1 MSKVTIYILTAFIC
15 LTCAEA
21 YSQERAAKPAS
32 TDMQDDDIFYHTI
45 EPGQTVYSI
54 ATMYGIGVEDIYRL
68 NPESREVIKAGA
80 KLRIPQKD
88 IATTITAA
96 QEDLAYSFHTIQPK
110 ETLYSLSKKY
120 QVPAAGIIN
129 ANPGLSV
136 ATFQTGK
143 TIRIPTVTIGQLP
156 QTASQ
161 TVVKDIEYKIERK
174 ETMYRLT
181 RKFNVTA
188 EELIAKN
195 PELKKGVKADMV
207 IKVPVKTEEVI
218 TQTAV
223 QPREREVNAML
234 SAPKQIKKVDKIK
247 VALLLPFMADQ
258 IGQTSTT
265 TRFVE
270 YYEGL
275 LLAVDSLKNAG
286 VSIELIVRDTG
297 AGTQKL
303 DQILSE
309 AALKDVHLIIGAVEN
324 EQIKPIAEFA
334 RKNSIKYVI
343 PFTSK
348 NDDVLS
354 NYYIYQVNTPHSYLH
369 ARASEEAYKM
379 FYDYNIIFVDTYD
392 TDDKAEFIKTFKL
405 ELTQKKVPFKD
416 IVFHAESF
424 ANDVLSLLVTDKRN
438 VIIPISGSRAALNK
452 IRSPLRMVT
461 EANPSFVVN
470 MFGYPEWQTYTREC
484 LDDFYALDT
493 YIYTNFYADNM
504 ANDVLRF
511 NAKYKTWYSK
521 EMMNTYPKYGMLGF
535 DTGLFF
541 FDAIHRYGVNF
552 EYNLDKIRYKSI
564 QTGFDF
570 HRANN
575 WGGFI
580 NTNLFIV
587 HYNKRDFN
595 VVRHELNK

>member
-1 MSKVTIYILTAFIC
+1 MNKITIYILVVLLCFTY
-15 LTCAEA
+15 TKV
-21 YSQERAAKPAS
+21 YSQEKGTKIISANI
-32 TDMQDDDIFYHTI
+32 QDDDIFYHTI

-54 ATMYGIGVEDIYRL
+54 ATMYGVGVEDIYRL
-68 NPESREVIKAGA
+68 NPESREVIKAGG

-88 IATTITAA
+88 IATTITASP
-96 QEDLAYSFHTIQPK
+96 EDRDYSFHTIQPK
-110 ETLYSLSKKY
+110 ETLYSLSKRY
-120 QVPAAGIIN
+120 QVSATSIIN

-136 ATFQTGK
+136 ATFQIGK
-143 TIRIPTVTIGQLP
+143 TIRIPSAEIEQLP
-156 QTASQ
+156 QTESQ
-161 TVVKDIEYKIERK
+161 TVVKDIEYKVERK

-188 EELIAKN
+188 EELIEKN
-195 PELKKGVKADMV
+195 PELSKGVKAGMI
-207 IKVPVKTEEVI
+207 IKVPVKTEQTI
-218 TQTAV
+218 TQTTP
-223 QPREREVNAML
+223 QPKEKEVNSML
-234 SAPKQIKKVDKIK
+234 STPKQINKVDRVK
-247 VALLLPFMADQ
+247 VALLLPFIADQ

-265 TRFVE
+265 TRFIE

-275 LLAVDSLKNAG
+275 LLAIDSLKSTG
-286 VSIELIVRDTG
+286 ISIDLIVRDTG
-297 AGTQKL
+297 TGTQKL
-303 DQILSE
+303 NQILNE
-309 AALKDVHLIIGAVEN
+309 NALKNVHLIIGAVEN
-324 EQIKPIAEFA
+324 EQIKPIADFA
-334 RKNSIKYVI
+334 KQNSIKYVI

-354 NYYIYQVNTPHSYLH
+354 NYYIYQVNTPHPYLH

-392 TDDKAEFIKTFKL
+392 SDDKAEFIKTFKL
-405 ELTQKKVPFKD
+405 ELTQKKISFKD
-416 IVFHAESF
+416 LVYRAETF

-452 IRSPLRMVT
+452 IRSPLRMVV
-461 EANPSFVVN
+461 EANPSFIVN

-493 YIYTNFYADNM
+493 YIYSNFYADNM
-504 ANDVLRF
+504 ANNVSRF
-511 NAKYKTWYSK
+511 NSKYKTWFSK
-521 EMMNTYPKYGMLGF
+521 EMMNTYPKYGILGF
-535 DTGLFF
+535 DTGMFF
-541 FDAIHRYGVNF
+541 FDAIHKYGSNF
-552 EYNLDKIRYKSI
+552 ENNLDKIRFKSI

-595 VVRHELNK
+595 VIRHELK

>member
-1 MSKVTIYILTAFIC
+1 MNKITIYILAVFLC
-15 LTCAEA
+15 FTCTKL
-21 YSQERAAKPAS
+21 YSQEKGTKIIS
-32 TDMQDDDIFYHTI
+32 TNIQDDDIFYHTI

-54 ATMYGIGVEDIYRL
+54 ATMYGVGVEDIYRL
-68 NPESREVIKAGA
+68 NPESREVIKAGG

-88 IATTITAA
+88 IATTITAS
-96 QEDLAYSFHTIQPK
+96 QEDRDYSFHTIQPK
-110 ETLYSLSKKY
+110 ETLYSLSKRY
-120 QVPAAGIIN
+120 QISATSIVD

-136 ATFQTGK
+136 ATFQIGK
-143 TIRIPTVTIGQLP
+143 TIRIPSVEIEQLP
-156 QTASQ
+156 QTESQ

-188 EELIAKN
+188 EELIKKN
-195 PELKKGVKADMV
+195 PELQKGVKTGMI
-207 IKVPVKTEEVI
+207 IKVPVKTEETV
-218 TQTAV
+218 TQTAP
-223 QPREREVNAML
+223 QPKEKDVNAML
-234 SAPKQIKKVDKIK
+234 SAPKEINKVNRIK

-258 IGQTSTT
+258 IGQTTTT
-265 TRFVE
+265 TRFIE

-275 LLAVDSLKNAG
+275 LLAIDSLKSTG
-286 VSIELIVRDTG
+286 VSIDLVVRDTG

-303 DQILSE
+303 NQVLNES
-309 AALKDVHLIIGAVEN
+309 ALKNVHLIIGAVEN

-334 RKNSIKYVI
+334 KKNSIKYVI

-354 NYYIYQVNTPHSYLH
+354 NYYIYQVNTPHAFLH

-392 TDDKAEFIKTFKL
+392 KDDKAEFIKTFKL

-416 IVFHAESF
+416 LVYRDESF
-424 ANDVLSLLVTDKRN
+424 PNDVLSLLVTDKRN
-438 VIIPISGSRAALNK
+438 VIIPLSGSRAALNK
-452 IRSPLRMVT
+452 IRSPLRMVV
-461 EANPSFVVN
+461 EANPPFIVN
-470 MFGYPEWQTYTREC
+470 LFGYPEWQTYTREC

-493 YIYTNFYADNM
+493 YIYSNFYADNM
-504 ANDVLRF
+504 ANNVSRF
-511 NAKYKTWYSK
+511 NSKYKTWFSK
-521 EMMNTYPKYGMLGF
+521 EMMNTYPKYGILGF
-535 DTGLFF
+535 DTGMFF
-541 FDAIHRYGVNF
+541 FNAIHKYGSNF
-552 EYNLDKIRYKSI
+552 ENNLDKIRYKSI

-595 VVRHELNK
+595 VIRHELKK

>member
-1 MSKVTIYILTAFIC
+1 MNKIIIYIVTAFFC
-15 LTCAEA
+15 LTSAKV
-21 YSQERAAKPAS
+21 YSQ
-32 TDMQDDDIFYHTI
+32 DDIFYHTI

-54 ATMYGIGVEDIYRL
+54 ATMYGIGAEDIYRL
-68 NPESREVIKAGA
+68 NPESREMIKAGE

-88 IATTITAA
+88 IATTVTATA
-96 QEDLAYSFHTIQPK
+96 DDLDYSFHTIQPK

-120 QVPAAGIIN
+120 QVTAANIIN

-143 TIRIPTVTIGQLP
+143 TIRIPSVEMDQVPKTE
-156 QTASQ
+156 SQ
-161 TVVKDIEYKIERK
+161 TIVKDIEYKIERK

-188 EELIAKN
+188 EELLAKN
-195 PELKKGVKADMV
+195 PELRKGVKADMI
-207 IKVPVKTEEVI
+207 IKVPVKTEETVR
-218 TQTAV
+218 QTAV

-234 SAPKQIKKVDKIK
+234 SAPKQINKVDKIK
-247 VALLLPFMADQ
+247 AALLLPFMSDQ

-275 LLAVDSLKNAG
+275 LLAIDSLKNTG

-297 AGTQKL
+297 SGTQKL

-309 AALKDVHLIIGAVEN
+309 SALKNVHLIIGAVEN

-334 RKNSIKYVI
+334 KKNGIKYVI
-343 PFTSK
+343 PFTSR

-392 TDDKAEFIKTFKL
+392 SDDKAEFIKTFKL

-416 IVFHAESF
+416 IVFRDESF
-424 ANDVLSLLVTDKRN
+424 SNDLLALLTADKRN
-438 VIIPISGSRAALNK
+438 VIIPGSGSKAALNK

-461 EANPSFVVN
+461 EANPLFIVN
-470 MFGYPEWQTYTREC
+470 LFGYPEWQTYTREC

-493 YIYTNFYADNM
+493 YIYTHFYADNM
-504 ANDVLRF
+504 APNVLRF

-521 EMMNTYPKYGMLGF
+521 EMMNMYPKYGILGF

-541 FDAIHRYGVNF
+541 FEAIHKYGVNF
-552 EYNLDKIRYKSI
+552 ENNLDKIHYKSI
-564 QTGFDF
+564 QQGFDF

-595 VVRHELNK
+595 VIRHELR

>member
-1 MSKVTIYILTAFIC
+1 MSKVTIYILTAFFC
-15 LTCAEA
+15 LTCAKA
-21 YSQERAAKPAS
+21 YPQEKGAAVTP
-32 TDMQDDDIFYHTI
+32 TDMQDDKIFYHTI

-54 ATMYGIGVEDIYRL
+54 AIMYGVGVEDIYRL
-68 NPESREVIKAGA
+68 NPESREVIKAGG

-96 QEDLAYSFHTIQPK
+96 QEDLDYSFHTIQPK
-110 ETLYSLSKKY
+110 ETLYSLYRKY
-120 QVPAAGIIN
+120 QVPPANIIN

-136 ATFQTGK
+136 ATFQSGK
-143 TIRIPTVTIGQLP
+143 TIRIPSVKVAQLP
-156 QTASQ
+156 QTAYQ
-161 TVVKDIEYKIERK
+161 TVTKDIEYKIERK

-181 RKFNVTA
+181 RKFNITA

-195 PELKKGVKADMV
+195 PELKKGVRAGMI
-207 IKVPVKTEEVI
+207 IKIPVKTEEVI
-218 TQTAV
+218 TQAAA
-223 QPREREVNAML
+223 QPKEGEVNAML
-234 SAPKQIKKVDKIK
+234 SAPKQMAKTDKIK

-258 IGQTSTT
+258 TGQTPAT

-275 LLAVDSLKNAG
+275 LLSIDSLKNAG
-286 VSIELIVRDTG
+286 ISIELIVRDTG

-309 AALKDVHLIIGAVEN
+309 TAVKDVHLIIGAVEN

-369 ARASEEAYKM
+369 ARASEEAYNM

-405 ELTQKKVPFKD
+405 GLLQKKVSYKD
-416 IVFHAESF
+416 LVFHPESF
-424 ANDVLSLLVTDKRN
+424 ANDILSLLVTGKRN
-438 VIIPISGSRAALNK
+438 VIIPVSGSKAALNK
-452 IRSPLRMVT
+452 IRTPLRTVV
-461 EANPSFVVN
+461 EANPSFIVN

-504 ANDVLRF
+504 ADDVLRF

-552 EYNLDKIRYKSI
+552 EHNLDKIHYRSI

-587 HYNKRDFN
+587 HYNKRDYN
-595 VVRHELNK
+595 VIRHELNK